1 MFAVKYPQYV
11 SMICL
16 LAPIGKI
23 EYTFQKHMSLIAV
36 IYICDRIANEESET
50 ELIQQLK
57 SGDSTALLP
66 ETPEQLR
73 HMINTL
79 AVKRVDM
86 PNFFVN
92 GFLDLRLR
100 LLVEHKKGNENPL
113 FIDVKIVS
121 CI

>member
-1 MFAVKYPQYV
+1 MLLIVV
-11 SMICL
+11 IC
-16 LAPIGKI
+16 
-23 EYTFQKHMSLIAV
+23 
-36 IYICDRIANEESET
+36 ICGRIANEESET

-100 LLVEHKKGNENPL
+100 LLVEHKKSNMKP
-113 FIDVKIVS
+113 IVYQHV